1 MVLPTSHAR
10 KPSKQTLCW
19 PRQRLRA
26 VKFKRQRQSR
36 DWLATLQLPTGL
48 AIDVMMIVI
57 AIVMA
62 GGECQDVNRS
72 QTDGGKMWAVGSN
85 SPIGHVVNKRVQ

>member
-1 MVLPTSHAR
+1 MRDKGRLLVLQANKLFAGLDNVCGLSNL
-10 KPSKQTLCW
+10 SG
-19 PRQRLRA
+19 RA
-26 VKFKRQRQSR
+26 SR

-62 GGECQDVNRS
+62 GGECQDASRVR
-72 QTDGGKMWAVGSN
+72 QTLARCG
-85 SPIGHVVNKRVQ
+85 Q

>member
-1 MVLPTSHAR
+1 MRDKGRLLVLQANKLFSGLDNVCGL
-10 KPSKQTLCW
+10 SNLSG
-19 PRQRLRA
+19 RLG
-26 VKFKRQRQSR
+26 R

-62 GGECQDVNRS
+62 GGECQEASQS
-72 QTDGGKMWAVGSN
+72 QTDAGKMWAVRSN
-85 SPIGHVVNKRVQ
+85 SPIGRVVNKRVQ

>member
-1 MVLPTSHAR
+1 MHVSQANKLFAGLDNVCGLSNLSGR
-10 KPSKQTLCW
+10 D
-19 PRQRLRA
+19 
-26 VKFKRQRQSR
+26 SR

-62 GGECQDVNRS
+62 GGECQDANRS